1 MVRAASHWM
10 CHTGCTVGAGEGTN
24 FMNDGVLA
32 GVRVLDFGRFIA
44 GPFCGALLADHGA
57 DVIRI
62 DKPGGSEDRFVLPLA
77 ASGEGG
83 LYMQVNRGKR
93 SLSLDPTAPEGREI
107 VKKLIARADIVIAN
121 MPGSTLQSMGLD
133 YPSIAATNERSILVA
148 TNAFGRTGPD
158 AHKVGFDGIGQALS
172 GAVFMSGDPDEP
184 RRASVNWVDFGTA
197 ISAAFG
203 ALLAL
208 MARERTG
215 RGQEV
220 SGSLMATALTISN
233 AVLIEQAISKPNRIP
248 QGNLGYSAAPADLF
262 KCSDGR
268 WLMVQVVGQPLWEK
282 FCRMLG
288 ADDWLRD
295 SRFADDLARG
305 KHAHLVSARL
315 GAWCAART
323 RADALKEFEAA
334 RIPAGPVHS
343 PQEALDDAHI
353 RASGVLREIAFP
365 GSPSPAPVADTPIR
379 LSETP
384 GAIRRRAPLLGEHT
398 EAILGEIGYSQAQ
411 VARLRSA
418 RIV

>member
-1 MVRAASHWM
+1 MN
-10 CHTGCTVGAGEGTN
+10 EGL
-24 FMNDGVLA
+24 LA

-62 DKPGGSEDRFVLPLA
+62 DKVGGSEDRFVLPLA
-77 ASGEGG
+77 QSGEGG

-93 SLSLDPTAPEGREI
+93 SLSLDPTAPEGRDI

-121 MPGSTLQSMGLD
+121 LPTSTLESMELD
-133 YPSIAATNERSILVA
+133 YASVSAINARAILVA
-148 TNAFGRTGPD
+148 TNAFGKTGPD
-158 AHKVGFDGIGQALS
+158 AHKVGFDGIGQAMS
-172 GAVFMSGDPDEP
+172 ASVFMSGDPDAP

-203 ALLAL
+203 VLLAL

-220 SGSLMATALTISN
+220 SGSLMATALTFSN
-233 AVLIEQAISKPNRIP
+233 AVLIEQAIAEPNRVP
-248 QGNLGYSAAPADLF
+248 QGNLGYGSAPADLF
-262 KCSDGR
+262 KGRDGR

-282 FCRMLG
+282 FCKTLG
-288 ADDWLRD
+288 AQEWIKD
-295 SRFADDLARG
+295 SRFGDDLGRG
-305 KHAHLVSARL
+305 RHAHVVSERL
-315 GAWCAART
+315 GAWCAARS
-323 RADALKEFEAA
+323 RADALKEFDAA

-353 RASGVLREIAFP
+353 RASGIFRELAYP
-365 GSPSPAPVADTPIR
+365 GSPRPAPVVDTPIR

-384 GAIRRRAPLLGEHT
+384 GAIRSRAPLLGEHT
-398 EAILGEIGYSQAQ
+398 EAILAEIGYSRAQ
-411 VARLRSA
+411 VTRLRNEG
-418 RIV
+418 VV

>member
-1 MVRAASHWM
+1 MN
-10 CHTGCTVGAGEGTN
+10 EGL
-24 FMNDGVLA
+24 LA

-57 DVIRI
+57 DVVRI
-62 DKPGGSEDRFVLPLA
+62 DKVGGSEDRFVLPLA
-77 ASGEGG
+77 QSGEGG

-107 VKKLIARADIVIAN
+107 VRKLVARADIVIAN
-121 MPGSTLQSMGLD
+121 LPASTLESMELD
-133 YPSIAATNERSILVA
+133 YASVSAINARVILVA
-148 TNAFGRTGPD
+148 TNAFGKTGPD
-158 AHKVGFDGIGQALS
+158 AHKLGFDGIGQAMS
-172 GAVFMSGDPDEP
+172 ASVFMSGDPDAP

-203 ALLAL
+203 VLLAL

-220 SGSLMATALTISN
+220 SGSLMATALTFSN
-233 AVLIEQAISKPNRIP
+233 AVLIEQAIAEPNRVP
-248 QGNLGYSAAPADLF
+248 QGNLGYGSAPADLF

-282 FCRMLG
+282 FCKTLG
-288 ADDWLRD
+288 AEEWIKD
-295 SRFADDLARG
+295 SRFGDDLGRG
-305 KHAHLVSARL
+305 RHAHVVSERL
-315 GAWCAART
+315 GAWCAARS
-323 RADALKEFEAA
+323 RADALKEFDAA

-353 RASGVLREIAFP
+353 RASGILREIAYP
-365 GSPSPAPVADTPIR
+365 GSPRPAPVVDTPIR

-384 GAIRRRAPLLGEHT
+384 GAIRGRAPLLGEHT
-398 EAILGEIGYSQAQ
+398 EAILAEIGYSRAQ
-411 VARLRSA
+411 VTRLRNA
-418 RIV
+418 GVL

>member
-1 MVRAASHWM
+1 MN
-10 CHTGCTVGAGEGTN
+10 EGI
-24 FMNDGVLA
+24 LA

-62 DKPGGSEDRFVLPLA
+62 DKVGGSEDRFVLPLA
-77 ASGEGG
+77 QSGEGG

-93 SLSLDPTAPEGREI
+93 SLSLEPTASEGRDI

-121 MPGSTLQSMGLD
+121 LPTSTLESMELD
-133 YPSIAATNERSILVA
+133 YASVSAINTRVILVA

-158 AHKVGFDGIGQALS
+158 AHKLGFDGIGQAMS
-172 GAVFMSGDPDEP
+172 ASVFMSGDPDAP

-203 ALLAL
+203 VLLAL

-220 SGSLMATALTISN
+220 SGSLMATALTFSN
-233 AVLIEQAISKPNRIP
+233 AVLIEQAIAEPNRVP
-248 QGNLGYSAAPADLF
+248 QGNLGYGSAPADLF

-282 FCRMLG
+282 FCKTLG
-288 ADDWLRD
+288 AQEWIKD
-295 SRFADDLARG
+295 SRFGDDLGRG
-305 KHAHLVSARL
+305 RHAHVVSERL
-315 GAWCAART
+315 GAWCAARS
-323 RADALKEFEAA
+323 RADALREFEAA

-353 RASGVLREIAFP
+353 RASGILREIAYP
-365 GSPSPAPVADTPIR
+365 GSPRPAPVVDTPIR

-384 GAIRRRAPLLGEHT
+384 GAIRGRAPLLGEHT
-398 EAILGEIGYSQAQ
+398 EAILAEIGYSRAE
-411 VARLRSA
+411 VTRLRNA
-418 RIV
+418 GVV

>member
-1 MVRAASHWM
+1 
-10 CHTGCTVGAGEGTN
+10 
-24 FMNDGVLA
+24 
-32 GVRVLDFGRFIA
+32 VLDFGRFIA

-62 DKPGGSEDRFVLPLA
+62 DKVGGSEDRFVLPLA
-77 ASGEGG
+77 QSGEGG

-93 SLSLDPTAPEGREI
+93 SLSLDPTAPEGRDI

-121 MPGSTLQSMGLD
+121 LPTSTLESMELD
-133 YPSIAATNERSILVA
+133 YASVSAINARAILVA
-148 TNAFGRTGPD
+148 TNAFGKTGPD
-158 AHKVGFDGIGQALS
+158 AHKVGFDGIGQAMS
-172 GAVFMSGDPDEP
+172 ASVFMSGDPDAP

-203 ALLAL
+203 VLLAL

-220 SGSLMATALTISN
+220 SGSLMATALTFSN
-233 AVLIEQAISKPNRIP
+233 AVLIEQAIAEPNRVP
-248 QGNLGYSAAPADLF
+248 QGNLGYGSAPADLF

-282 FCRMLG
+282 FCKTLG
-288 ADDWLRD
+288 AQEWIKD
-295 SRFADDLARG
+295 SRFGDDLGRG
-305 KHAHLVSARL
+305 RHAHVVSERL
-315 GAWCAART
+315 GAWCAARS
-323 RADALKEFEAA
+323 RADALKEFDAA

-353 RASGVLREIAFP
+353 RASGIFRELAYP
-365 GSPSPAPVADTPIR
+365 GSPRPAPVVDTPIR

-384 GAIRRRAPLLGEHT
+384 GAIRSRAPLLGEHT
-398 EAILGEIGYSQAQ
+398 EAILAEIGYSRAQ
-411 VARLRSA
+411 VTRLRNEG
-418 RIV
+418 VV

>member
-1 MVRAASHWM
+1 MN
-10 CHTGCTVGAGEGTN
+10 EGL
-24 FMNDGVLA
+24 LA

-62 DKPGGSEDRFVLPLA
+62 DKVGGSEDRFVLPLA
-77 ASGEGG
+77 QSGEGG

-93 SLSLDPTAPEGREI
+93 SLSLDPTAPEGRDI

-121 MPGSTLQSMGLD
+121 LPTSTLESMELD
-133 YPSIAATNERSILVA
+133 YASVSAINARAILVA
-148 TNAFGRTGPD
+148 TNAFGKTGPD
-158 AHKVGFDGIGQALS
+158 AHKVGFDGIGQAMS
-172 GAVFMSGDPDEP
+172 ASVFMSGDPDAP

-203 ALLAL
+203 VLLAL

-220 SGSLMATALTISN
+220 SGSLMATALTFSN
-233 AVLIEQAISKPNRIP
+233 AVLIEQAIAEPNRVP
-248 QGNLGYSAAPADLF
+248 QGNLGYGSAPADLF

-282 FCRMLG
+282 FCKTLG
-288 ADDWLRD
+288 AQEWIKD
-295 SRFADDLARG
+295 SRFGDDLGRG
-305 KHAHLVSARL
+305 RHAHVVSERL
-315 GAWCAART
+315 GAWCAARS
-323 RADALKEFEAA
+323 RADALKEFDAA

-353 RASGVLREIAFP
+353 RASGIFRELAYP
-365 GSPSPAPVADTPIR
+365 GSPRPAPVVDTPIR

-384 GAIRRRAPLLGEHT
+384 GAIRSRAPLLGEHT
-398 EAILGEIGYSQAQ
+398 EAILAEIGYSRAQ
-411 VARLRSA
+411 VTRLRNEG
-418 RIV
+418 VV

>member
-1 MVRAASHWM
+1 MN
-10 CHTGCTVGAGEGTN
+10 EGI
-24 FMNDGVLA
+24 LA

-62 DKPGGSEDRFVLPLA
+62 DKVGGSEDRFVLPLA
-77 ASGEGG
+77 QSGEGG

-93 SLSLDPTAPEGREI
+93 SLSLEPTASEGRAI

-121 MPGSTLQSMGLD
+121 LPTSTLESMELD
-133 YPSIAATNERSILVA
+133 YASVSAINARVILVA

-158 AHKVGFDGIGQALS
+158 AHKLGFDGIGQAMS
-172 GAVFMSGDPDEP
+172 ASVFMSGDPDAP

-203 ALLAL
+203 VLLAL

-220 SGSLMATALTISN
+220 SGSLMATALTFSN
-233 AVLIEQAISKPNRIP
+233 AVLIEQAIAEPNRVP
-248 QGNLGYSAAPADLF
+248 QGNLGYGSAPADLF

-282 FCRMLG
+282 FCKTLG
-288 ADDWLRD
+288 AQEWIKDA
-295 SRFADDLARG
+295 RFGDDLGRG
-305 KHAHLVSARL
+305 RHAHVVSERL
-315 GAWCAART
+315 GAWCAARS
-323 RADALKEFEAA
+323 RADALKEFDAA

-353 RASGVLREIAFP
+353 RASGILREIAYP
-365 GSPSPAPVADTPIR
+365 GSPRPAPVVDTPIR

-384 GAIRRRAPLLGEHT
+384 GAIRGRAPLLGEHT
-398 EAILGEIGYSQAQ
+398 EAILAEIGYSR
-411 VARLRSA
+411 VEVTRLRNA
-418 RIV
+418 GVV